1 MPRRKKSTTPD
12 PEAYAALMARL
23 AAVQGAMAAQGRSRP
38 TLEAPDETARL
49 VRALLTDL
57 RRFATG
63 LGHKRAVPSLPNVTV
78 RFSTILLVLG
88 EAAAR
93 FETLGLEH
101 GFPQSDPRSL
111 KGRLDAANG
120 DMAAMLVSTV
130 ANMSRRRAGQSP
142 TEPPQQPA
150 AWTKPWITS
159 TRQ

>member
-1 MPRRKKSTTPD
+1 MPHRKTSTPA
-12 PEAYAALMARL
+12 PEAFAALMARL
-23 AAVQGAMAAQGRSRP
+23 TAVQGAMAAQGRSRP

-63 LGHKRAVPSLPNVTV
+63 LGHKRAVPSLPNGTV

-101 GFPQSDPRSL
+101 DFPQSDP
-111 KGRLDAANG
+111 G
-120 DMAAMLVSTV
+120 DKTYPRA
-130 ANMSRRRAGQSP
+130 SRP
-142 TEPPQQPA
+142 H
-150 AWTKPWITS
+150 
-159 TRQ
+159 